1 METVTVKRISMLTF
15 KPNTMVL
22 PMSEEAFGLAHAAW
36 KGGMLIQN
44 AFATL
49 SPVQREFLMS
59 GMSEQEQDEF
69 FGVGEA

>member
-1 METVTVKRISMLTF
+1 METVTVKRISMFTF

-22 PMSEEAFGLAHAAW
+22 PMSEQAFDLAHAAW

-44 AFATL
+44 AFANL